1 MTHFIKPKAADIL
14 KSTQNNSAKICYG
27 LDPRDCRNSNEL
39 TMNCIPTK
47 ESITRNIYET
57 F

>member
-27 LDPRDCRNSNEL
+27 LDPRNYRNSNEL
-39 TMNCIPTK
+39 TMNCIPAK
-47 ESITRNIYET
+47 ERV
-57 F
+57 

>member
-1 MTHFIKPKAADIL
+1 MKPKAADIS

-27 LDPRDCRNSNEL
+27 LDSRNYRNSNEL

-47 ESITRNIYET
+47 ERV
-57 F
+57 